1 MVRDYDDTQV
11 VECGGALLLEARRD
25 YTMAHHI
32 DIIGVDCR
40 NFAQCRMFRSACLA
54 CCGRLCHLALVFI
67 Q

>member
-32 DIIGVDCR
+32 DIIGVDCC

-54 CCGRLCHLALVFI
+54 CCGRLCHLDLVFI